1 MMVVGKP
8 ASLFSPQIVTA
19 IATIVFTLVIQ
30 GGALLIWG
38 AKIDSR
44 LSYVEAH
51 ESYQDN
57 QIGAIDQG
65 GSRRLGIIA
74 DRQVINEGRIAST
87 ERKMEELLVKFNQHL
102 IDLQVQLKQQ
112 QQQDRYTKPEPH

>member
-8 ASLFSPQIVTA
+8 SSLFSPQIVTA
-19 IATIVFTLVIQ
+19 IATIVFTLIIQ

-57 QIGAIDQG
+57 QITTMDQG

-74 DRQVINEGRIAST
+74 DRQIINEGRIAST
-87 ERKMEELLVKFNQHL
+87 ERKLEELLVKFNQHL
-102 IDLQVQLKQQ
+102 IDLQSQLKQQ
-112 QQQDRYTKPEPH
+112 QQQDRYIKPDPH